1 MAADDVRIVV
11 VGNPANTNALIASS
25 HAPDIPSERFTAMTR
40 LDHNRALAQI
50 AHATGSPVRDVER
63 MTIWGNHSATQ
74 VPDLDQATIAG
85 RPVRD
90 VLTEQGLGEEWVRTT
105 FIPPVAQRGAEII
118 AVRGGSSVA
127 SAAHAALAHVHDWVM
142 GTPDGDWTS
151 MAVVSDGSYGVDEGL
166 ISSFPVTCRS
176 GEYEINHSIDVSEDA
191 RRRLESSVSE
201 LREERDTVRAKGL
214 LGPKAGH

>member
-1 MAADDVRIVV
+1 
-11 VGNPANTNALIASS
+11 
-25 HAPDIPSERFTAMTR
+25 
-40 LDHNRALAQI
+40 
-50 AHATGSPVRDVER
+50 
-63 MTIWGNHSATQ
+63 
-74 VPDLDQATIAG
+74 
-85 RPVRD
+85 VRD
-90 VLTEQGLGEEWVRTT
+90 VLSERGLGEEWVRTS
-105 FIPPVAQRGAEII
+105 FIPTVAQRGAEII

-127 SAAHAALAHVHDWVM
+127 SAAHAALDHVHDWVL

-176 GEYEINHSIDVSEDA
+176 GEYEINHGVDLSEDA

-201 LREERDTVRAKGL
+201 LREERDTIRAKGL